1 MVTLYVPTG
10 AVDLEVDPTTVAGLK
25 FHTPRDERF
34 PTIGHRQA
42 AWARIWLGRD
52 LMPWQ
57 RLVLNVCG
65 EYDPY
70 TLLPRYRTCVDTV
83 QRQAG
88 KSDLALVGA
97 GERCFSVPAYRHWY
111 TAQTG
116 QDARLEFLKF
126 HDEKMV
132 DTALSAAVRLL
143 RGTGSEVLKF
153 PNLSEMR
160 PFPPNESKL
169 HGKQSDRVD
178 VDEAWW
184 FALDA
189 GLLLMQAIGP
199 TQLTRPGAQTY
210 IHSAGG
216 TAASTWLADWV
227 ARGRRGITTAAAD
240 PGSPTRGFAYFELG
254 VPDDLDCEDVE
265 ALAQYHPAIGHTI
278 TIDALWSLKEKLPD
292 PRAWARAAGNR
303 WTEIIGGAITDEAWQ
318 RVRHADP
325 LPGRGRVGWGA
336 ARAEDGSHVVI
347 AVAED
352 IGDGISVAEVV
363 DIVPSFGAADAVIGW
378 ASGDPVRVMPD
389 GPSANLA
396 VDLDRLSAPQYEAL
410 TGRAAAAATAD
421 MLDGI
426 DALAYKFRE
435 HPALD
440 EARKVAATRPHG
452 DGGKV
457 WSRTSASSSIAA
469 VEAACCALAALKG
482 GPDGVPMISA

>member
-1 MVTLYVPTG
+1 MQASA
-10 AVDLEVDPTTVAGLK
+10 AVDPEVDPTTIPGLK
-25 FHTPRDERF
+25 FHTPRDERY

-42 AWARIWLGRD
+42 QWARIWLGRD

-65 EYDPY
+65 EYDPD
-70 TLLPRYRTCVDTV
+70 TMLPRYRTCVDTV

-97 GERCFSVPAYRHWY
+97 GERCFSVPSFRHWY

-126 HDEKMV
+126 HDEKMI
-132 DTALSAAVRLL
+132 DAALSRVVRLL

-178 VDEAWW
+178 IDEAWW
-184 FALDA
+184 FSLDA

-210 IHSAGG
+210 VHSAGG

-227 ARGRRGITTAAAD
+227 ARGRRGVTTPPSAGPAGGAAA
-240 PGSPTRGFAYFELG
+240 RAFAYFELG
-254 VPDDLDCEDVE
+254 VPDDLDCEDIE
-265 ALAQYHPAIGHTI
+265 ALAQHHPAIGHTI
-278 TIDALWSLKEKLPD
+278 TIDALYSLREKLPD

-303 WTEIIGGAITDEAWQ
+303 WTEIIGGAITDEQWQ
-318 RVRHADP
+318 AVRWPDP
-325 LPGRGRVGWGA
+325 LPGRGRLGFGA
-336 ARAEDGSHVVI
+336 ARAENGSHVVI
-347 AVAED
+347 AAAEQVD
-352 IGDGISVAEVV
+352 SSTAVCEVV
-363 DIVPSFGAADAVIGW
+363 DIVPSFGAAELVIGW
-378 ASGDPVRVMPD
+378 AAGDPIRVMPD

-396 VDLDRLSAPQYEAL
+396 VDLDRLVAPQYEPL

-426 DALAYKFRE
+426 AARAYRFRE

-457 WSRTSASSSIAA
+457 WSRTTATASIAA
-469 VEAACCALAALKG
+469 VEAASCALAALKG
-482 GPDGVPMISA
+482 GPDGMPMISS

>member
-10 AVDLEVDPTTVAGLK
+10 RADLEVDPADVAGLK
-25 FHTPRDERF
+25 FHTPRDERY

-65 EYDPY
+65 EYDPH

-97 GERCFSVPAYRHWY
+97 GERCFSVPSFRHWY

-126 HDEKMV
+126 HDEKMI

-178 VDEAWW
+178 IDEAWW
-184 FALDA
+184 FSLDA

-210 IHSAGG
+210 VHSAGG
-216 TAASTWLADWV
+216 TAESTWLADWV
-227 ARGRRGITTAAAD
+227 ARGRRGLTTESGA
-240 PGSPTRGFAYFELG
+240 PGSRSFAYFELG
-254 VPDDLDCEDVE
+254 VPDDLDCDDVD
-265 ALAQYHPAIGHTI
+265 ALAEYHPAIGHTI

-303 WTEIIGGAITDEAWQ
+303 WTEIIGGAITDEQWQ
-318 RVRHADP
+318 AVRHGDP
-325 LPGRGRVGWGA
+325 LPGTGRLGWGA
-336 ARAEDGSHVVI
+336 ARSEDGSHVVI
-347 AVAED
+347 ATAED
-352 IGDGISVAEVV
+352 TGDGLVIGEVV
-363 DIVPSFGAADAVIGW
+363 DIVPSFGAADAVIAW
-378 ASGDPVRVMPD
+378 AAGDPIAVMPD
-389 GPSANLA
+389 GPSANLSA
-396 VDLDRLSAPQYEAL
+396 DLDRLRAPQYESL
-410 TGRAAAAATAD
+410 TGRRAAAATAD

-426 DALAYKFRE
+426 AARAYRFRE

-440 EARKVAATRPHG
+440 AARKVAATRPHG

-457 WSRTSASSSIAA
+457 WSRTSASASIAA
-469 VEAACCALAALKG
+469 VEAVSCALAAVKG
-482 GPDGVPMISA
+482 GPDGVPMISY